1 MLVQVEELH
10 GCELLVAVFLDPPP
24 PPPPHADYLMKPVY
38 LDTGECQRVPVNGS
52 SVSIVGR
59 EKRGEE
65 T

>member
-24 PPPPHADYLMKPVY
+24 YADYLMKGVY
-38 LDTGECQRVPVNGS
+38 LDKGECQRVSVNGS